1 MATASVPKPA
11 PEKSTFDSTLE
22 SAQTT
27 MVFGEIVSL
36 ALDSFRAS
44 KARFMLTML
53 GMIIGSASIILVVTV
68 GLTGQQY
75 AVETIST
82 LGPNKVEMQYSGGSI
97 IGPDNSTTP
106 DYMTIED
113 MHAVLERFGPAI
125 VASSPCWRTTTA
137 SAWAAASPRTP

>member
-82 LGPNKVEMQYSGGSI
+82 LGPNKVEM
-97 IGPDNSTTP
+97 
-106 DYMTIED
+106 
-113 MHAVLERFGPAI
+113 
-125 VASSPCWRTTTA
+125 RTA
-137 SAWAAASPRTP
+137 AAASLGRTTPPRPPT